1 MTYIKC
7 KFISPSCSSAGVGG
21 LLKAGGQLCSTGVSR
36 DQAGSM
42 PHYPQQAT
50 SSESKTAALVV
61 VILEPKE
68 KNKESEWQRVSL

>member
-1 MTYIKC
+1 
-7 KFISPSCSSAGVGG
+7 
-21 LLKAGGQLCSTGVSR
+21 
-36 DQAGSM
+36 M

-68 KNKESEWQRVSL
+68 KNKESEWQKSFLVKMGHKSSIFQFYLHPIDQNFVIWTRLAAKKTG